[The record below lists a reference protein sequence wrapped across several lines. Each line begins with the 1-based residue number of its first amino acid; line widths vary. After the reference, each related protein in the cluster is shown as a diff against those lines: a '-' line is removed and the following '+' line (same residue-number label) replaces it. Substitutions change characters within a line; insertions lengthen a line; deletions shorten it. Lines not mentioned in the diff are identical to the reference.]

1 MNVGN
6 VHIQFVP
13 GSTYDEA
20 TAGPERPKK
29 SKAEARADAIDQFKK
44 SAQQAVLPSIH
55 NAAQQLLALLIQ
67 YRALDGTMAGSP
79 IPNQLREAAD
89 FMEDL

>member
-6 VHIQFVP
+6 VYIQFVP
-13 GSTYDEA
+13 GSTYEEA
-20 TAGPERPKK
+20 AADPEQPKK
-29 SKAEARADAIDQFKK
+29 SKAEARADAIGQFKK
-44 SAQQAVLPSIH
+44 SAQQAILPNIH
-55 NAAQQLLALLIQ
+55 KAAEQLLALLIQ

-79 IPNQLREAAD
+79 IPDQLREAAD